1 MKEDKYKSKYEFGY
15 ELDDNNLIV
24 RLKNLNTVE
33 PTIVRTDDISKWCNN
48 KKNLEIS
55 DAVMFAIHSLV
66 ARELAVNPS
75 EAKLQNRNFYTV
87 IYKYKGIYYCK
98 IDSFDN
104 AEDINKEVSNIC
116 RKLSISLKDIEVR
129 KLETT
134 KEVAD
139 KYMDKTTS
147 VIYKGLTL
155 SAVYKGFLKKYLY
168 VSFFDKEEIA
178 YNKLHRS
185 YEQKKY
191 CFTFY
196 NYLSCSDETGFVVA
210 SDMHQAK
217 QLAVLFMRF
226 RCGDKYDADDI
237 SCIYELNDSYFYS
250 LGDIKA
256 KYEALGKQFEMPE
269 IIEEEDEYDD

>member
-1 MKEDKYKSKYEFGY
+1 MIEDKMQSKYDFEY
-15 ELDDNNLIV
+15 ELDDNNLII
-24 RLKNLNTVE
+24 RLRNLNTVE
-33 PTIVRTDDISKWCNN
+33 PTIVRTDDVSKWCNN

-55 DAVMFAIHSLV
+55 DAIMFAIHSLV

-75 EAKLQNRNFYTV
+75 EAKLENKSFYTV
-87 IYKYKGIYYCK
+87 IYKYKGVYYCK
-98 IDSFDN
+98 IDSFN
-104 AEDINKEVSNIC
+104 STYDINKEVNRIC
-116 RKLSISLKDIEVR
+116 RRLSISLKDIEIR

-147 VIYKGLTL
+147 TIYKGLTL

-178 YNKLHRS
+178 YNKIHRS

-196 NYLSCSDETGFVVA
+196 NYLSCSDETGFIIA

-217 QLAVLFMRF
+217 QLAVLYMRF
-226 RCGDKYDADDI
+226 RCGEKYDVDNI
-237 SCIYELNDSYFYS
+237 SCIDELNDGYFYS

-256 KYEALGKQFEMPE
+256 KYESLGRQFKMPE